1 VLFAG
6 SELAD
11 VGDDVFEERLG
22 REGAV
27 AAEGVDKAG
36 FAEFVAG
43 FVEGF
48 GDAIGVEGEGIAGVD
63 GSFA

>member
-1 VLFAG
+1 MLFAG
-6 SELAD
+6 GELAH

-27 AAEGVDKAG
+27 AAEGVDEAG
-36 FAEFVAG
+36 FAKFVAG

-48 GDAIGVEGEGIAGVD
+48 GDAVGVEDEGIAGVN